1 MVYAKEC
8 SMFSSKTFIVPGL
21 TFTSL
26 VHFEIFLC
34 MVLVCPFHPR
44 GLKCKSRSLGI
55 SRVTGKF
62 GLRVENEVGQRLT
75 EFRQKNTLVIANILY
90 QDSCTRGHH

>member
-1 MVYAKEC
+1 
-8 SMFSSKTFIVPGL
+8 MFPSKTFIVPGL

-62 GLRVENEVGQRLT
+62 GMEYKMKQG
-75 EFRQKNTLVIANILY
+75 K
-90 QDSCTRGHH
+90 S